1 MRPGTGKETNMSNR
15 TQQAFDW
22 RRTGRGALSAV
33 LVLGLS
39 TLTACNDLLDVD
51 NEGEILDGDL
61 NTVQAIAPVVAGVAG
76 DFGAMYSQNA
86 STVAVAAFELWHT
99 GSFPSSRQTD
109 EGFLKRPSA
118 DGNSAYNATARA
130 YWVAEDAQRRIQEAF
145 ADSAGRRV
153 EMAEVIVWGA
163 YTLHFIADNFC
174 EATFNGGPAV
184 TAEAV
189 RRKADEDFTRAITV
203 ATAANSTPWRQRALA
218 GRARARLFLG
228 DYTGAI
234 ADAQQIPQGFVFNF
248 NYSGNSAREYNYYA
262 GFTRDK
268 YRREA
273 GVHPSFFE
281 SPLYKADPRTPI
293 KDWGPTAVGPDA
305 IRRWTEQEKYKER
318 DSDMAVSSWQEVRL
332 IEAEAEIRRGNLQRA
347 VTLIN
352 QVRAA
357 ATLPAYTGELTEAA
371 VVAQL
376 RYERSAELWLQGQAL
391 FDLRRF
397 NDPRLNA
404 PPGQGGGA
412 TRDKCFEIGQREYE
426 TNPNLSGK

>member
-1 MRPGTGKETNMSNR
+1 MSLNR
-15 TQQAFDW
+15 TLQTLGW
-22 RRTGRGALSAV
+22 RQIGRALGEALVVAGISAS
-33 LVLGLS
+33 G
-39 TLTACNDLLDVD
+39 ACNDLLDVD

-61 NTVQAIAPVVAGVAG
+61 NTFQAIGPVVAGVAG
-76 DFGAMYSQNA
+76 DFGAMYSQAA

-118 DGNSAYNATARA
+118 DGNSAYNALARA
-130 YWVAEDAQRRIQEAF
+130 YWVAQDAQRRVQEAF
-145 ADSAGRRV
+145 ADSANRRV
-153 EMAEVIVWGA
+153 EMAEIIVWGG
-163 YTLHFIADNFC
+163 YTLHVLADNFC
-174 EATFNGGPAV
+174 QATFNGGPAV
-184 TAEAV
+184 SSTEV
-189 RRKADEDFTRAITV
+189 RRKAEEDFTRAITV
-203 ATAANSTPWRQRALA
+203 ATAANSQSWRLRALA

-228 DYTGAI
+228 NYAGAV
-234 ADAQQIPQGFVFNF
+234 ADAELIPAGFVFNY
-248 NYSGNSAREYNYYA
+248 NYSANSAREYNYYA

-273 GVHPSFFE
+273 GVHPSFFQ
-281 SPLYKADPRTPI
+281 SALYRSDPRTPI
-293 KDWGPTAVGPDA
+293 KDWGATAVGPDA

-318 DSDMAVSSWQEVRL
+318 DSDMAVSTWQEVRL
-332 IEAEAEIRRGNLQRA
+332 IEAEAEIRRNNLLRA

-357 ATLPAYTGELTEAA
+357 ATLPAYTGPVTEAA
-371 VVAQL
+371 VLAQL
-376 RYERSAELWLQGQAL
+376 QYERSAELWLQGQSL

-426 TNPNLSGK
+426 TNPNLIGK

>member
-1 MRPGTGKETNMSNR
+1 MSLNKTLQTPKPGH
-15 TQQAFDW
+15 ALL
-22 RRTGRGALSAV
+22 GAL
-33 LVLGLS
+33 LVLAIGTS
-39 TLTACNDLLDVD
+39 TACSGMLDVD
-51 NEGEILDGDL
+51 NESEILDGDL
-61 NTVQAIAPVVAGVAG
+61 NTFQAIAPVVAGVAG

-118 DGNSAYNATARA
+118 DGNGAYNSLARA
-130 YWVAEDAQRRIQEAF
+130 YWVAQDGVRRVQEAF
-145 ADSAGRRV
+145 ADSANRRA

-163 YTLHFIADNFC
+163 YSLHFLADNFC

-184 TAEAV
+184 SSTEV
-189 RRKADEDFTRAITV
+189 RRKAEEDFTRAITV
-203 ATAANSTPWRQRALA
+203 ATAANNQTWRLRAVA

-234 ADAQQIPQGFVFNF
+234 ADAALIPNTFVFNF
-248 NYSGNSAREYNYYA
+248 NYSANSAREYNSYA

-273 GVHPSFFE
+273 GVHPSFFQ
-281 SPLYKADPRTPI
+281 SALYRADPRTPI

-305 IRRWTEQEKYKER
+305 IRRWMEQEKYKER

-332 IEAEAEIRRGNLQRA
+332 IEAEAEIRRNNLARA

-352 QVRAA
+352 LVRTA
-357 ATLPAYTGELTEAA
+357 ATLPAYTGPVTEAA
-371 VVAQL
+371 VLAQL
-376 RYERSAELWLQGQAL
+376 QYERSAELWLQGQSL

-412 TRDKCFEIGQREYE
+412 TRDKCFEIGQREFE